1 MTFESFFQLFIN
13 GSMSA
18 FVLMLATMGIV
29 LIFKTSYTT
38 NFSQGMIA
46 TFSAFIVAS
55 TIPKITALIPGIS
68 PIANLL
74 LSMVVGLI
82 VAFIMGVI
90 IDTIIIRNARNV
102 NSGGKQMI
110 TMGLV
115 LVLSGAI
122 PLIFGVIPMTI
133 PRLAEDSLTF
143 QIFKMNLSIPKHNFY
158 AVIIA
163 FSVLSIV
170 FAMLKFTK
178 WGLGVRATASHETVA
193 NMMGVNTRFITRMS
207 WAIAGALG
215 ALSAALYAPSAG
227 SLTPALMN
235 TIQVDGFL
243 ASVLG
248 GFSSFFGPIVGA
260 FLLPMANVFAG
271 YFVSLWRNVIV
282 YVLLLIVVL
291 IKPIGLFGKRI
302 AKKV

>member
-1 MTFESFFQLFIN
+1 MTIESFFQLFLN
-13 GSMSA
+13 GSMEA

-46 TFSAFIVAS
+46 TFSAFIVATS
-55 TIPKITALIPGIS
+55 VPRLIALIPGI
-68 PIANLL
+68 PIVVYLL
-74 LSMVVGLI
+74 MSMVIGLI
-82 VAFIMGVI
+82 TAFLMGVF
-90 IDTIIIRNARNV
+90 IDTVIIRNAKNV

-115 LVLSGAI
+115 LVLSGTI
-122 PLIFGVIPMTI
+122 PLIFGVLPLTVPRIAENTMT
-133 PRLAEDSLTF
+133 
-143 QIFKMNLSIPKHNFY
+143 FKFFNMQLNMTYHNLYS
-158 AVIIA
+158 VMIA
-163 FSVLSIV
+163 FTVLTIV
-170 FAMLKFTK
+170 FMMLQFTK
-178 WGLGVRATASHETVA
+178 WGLGVRATASNEIVA

-207 WAIAGALG
+207 WAIAGSLG
-215 ALSAALYAPSAG
+215 ALSAALYAPNAG
-227 SLTPALMN
+227 SLTPGLMN
-235 TIQVDGFL
+235 TIQVNGFL

-248 GFSSFFGPIVGA
+248 GFTSFFGPIVGA
-260 FLLPMANVFAG
+260 FLLPMANIYAG
-271 YFVSLWRNVIV
+271 YFFSLWKSVIV